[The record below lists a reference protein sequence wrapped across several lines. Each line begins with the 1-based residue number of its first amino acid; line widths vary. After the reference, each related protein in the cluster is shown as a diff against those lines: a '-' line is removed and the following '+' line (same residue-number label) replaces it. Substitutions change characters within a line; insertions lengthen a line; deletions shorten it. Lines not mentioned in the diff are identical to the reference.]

1 MRSKLNF
8 SLILLLLNVT
18 GIAYCQ
24 SLPTEP
30 VKTVSERV
38 QIALLDSAILYEQ
51 IKPVLFNLK
60 VAYRLQSDENKALTN
75 ALRLSESL
83 TEIQKS
89 ENAKV
94 IRESKRNSRRQ
105 LIKGIGIGGLVGLA
119 VALVS
124 KI

>member
-8 SLILLLLNVT
+8 WLILLLLNVS

-24 SLPTEP
+24 SLPNGQD
-30 VKTVSERV
+30 KTVSERV

-60 VAYRLQSDENKALTN
+60 VAYASQSEENKALTN
-75 ALRLSESL
+75 ALRISESL
-83 TEIQKS
+83 TEIQRN
-89 ENAKV
+89 ENDR
-94 IRESKRNSRRQ
+94 IIQESRKNARKQ
-105 LIKGIGIGGLVGLA
+105 LIKGIGIGGLVGLVLA
-119 VALVS
+119 IS